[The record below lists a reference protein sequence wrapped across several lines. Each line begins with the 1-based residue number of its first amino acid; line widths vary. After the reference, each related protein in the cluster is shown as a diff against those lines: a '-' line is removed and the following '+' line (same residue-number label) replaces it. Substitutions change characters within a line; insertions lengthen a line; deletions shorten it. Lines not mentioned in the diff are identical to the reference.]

1 MRYFWVPFFF
11 LCVAVVGFAG
21 FRGDKSRKP
30 PIEIFADMDRQPKLR
45 PQERNAR
52 FADGVSSQ
60 LPVEGTIARGEPIV
74 VAGRE
79 VFPFEDDA
87 VNTGRIAGKTNYVDS
102 IPMPVS
108 SKLLKRG
115 QNRFDIYCAVCHGKQ
130 GDGQGVVGKLGIAGV
145 ANLHMEPFVKLPDGY
160 FYHVITH
167 GAKPMPDGTMRMP
180 AYGSALDIED
190 RWAVVAYMR
199 ALQRSRLAVM
209 DDVPEP
215 QRAQFD

>member
-1 MRYFWVPFFF
+1 MRYFWVPFIF

-21 FRGDKSRKP
+21 FRGKKSQKP

-45 PQERNAR
+45 PQERNAF

-60 LPVEGTIARGEPIV
+60 LPVEGTIERSEPLSVGGSQIY
-74 VAGRE
+74 
-79 VFPFEDDA
+79 PFEEHA
-87 VNTGRIAGKTNYVDS
+87 VNTGRIAGKTNFVNA
-102 IPMPVS
+102 IPMAVNS
-108 SKLLKRG
+108 SLLERG
-115 QNRFDIYCAVCHGKQ
+115 RGRFNIYCAVCHGKQ
-130 GDGQGVVGKLGIAGV
+130 GDGQGVVGKFGIAGV
-145 ANLHMEPFVKLPDGY
+145 ANLHMEPFVKMPDGY
-160 FYHVITH
+160 IFHVVTH

-180 AYGSALDIED
+180 GYGAALDISD
-190 RWAVVAYMR
+190 RWAIVAYMR